1 MSLTELSYEEL
12 KQEFNE
18 ELKQK
23 PDGAVATSA
32 GDKVTNRFMQL
43 IYDELTIRCFTTEG
57 ARKLNQV
64 SVNPNVSVA
73 TGSFNIDGTA
83 TITGHPLDEQNAR
96 FIELFK
102 EQQPE
107 MFAIAESVFFPNK
120 ASRVIEITPTR
131 IGKWVE
137 GGYMDILNISTGK
150 AFRLEALG
158 EFQISEY
165 YE

>member
-1 MSLTELSYEEL
+1 MSLTELSYQEL
-12 KQEFNE
+12 KQEFID
-18 ELKQK
+18 ELKQQ

-43 IYDELTIRCFTTEG
+43 IYDELKIRCFTTEG
-57 ARKLNQV
+57 ARKLNQI

-83 TITGHPLDEQNAR
+83 AITGHTLDEENAR

-107 MFAIAESVFFPNK
+107 YFEISESVFFPIQ
-120 ASRVIEITPTR
+120 AIRVIEITPTR
-131 IGKWVE
+131 IGKWVT
-137 GGYMDILNISTGK
+137 GGYIDILNISTGK

-158 EFQISEY
+158 QFQVPEY